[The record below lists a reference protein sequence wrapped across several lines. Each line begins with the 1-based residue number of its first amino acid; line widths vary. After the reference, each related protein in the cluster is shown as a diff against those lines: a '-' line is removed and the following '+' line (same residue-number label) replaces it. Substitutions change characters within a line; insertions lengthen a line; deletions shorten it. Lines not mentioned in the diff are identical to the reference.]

1 MKKYYN
7 LRKSTLKLFTLL
19 AMLAGTSP
27 SWAQTTD
34 DFSSYVTTTEGRLL
48 GDDWEIIGND
58 GNWSQFGKDYIHYNE
73 YDEHYIAA
81 NATTNYT
88 RNIWIVLKKTVTG
101 TVSFTAT
108 NGNANSA
115 LTIYVSKAEESGDS
129 YAVTG
134 TAESYSVPSRTSTA
148 REYTFDAGSE
158 PTYIA
163 FCLAGASKNLKLRSV
178 TYTETTSGQST
189 IKKPANLTAS
199 NIMSSAATISW
210 TKGSE
215 DDTAW
220 QIVYSTDASFDKNA
234 ATPINVSETTY
245 SFAELDPS
253 TTYYVAVRT
262 YAGDGEG
269 EQSAWVT
276 TSFKT
281 TKEAVPARGFSDN
294 FETDKHWDLINYATA
309 NNKWVRG
316 TGTSNGGS
324 YSLYVSNDGS
334 TYKYGGG
341 GVYIYAAKLFTFEAG
356 NYTIS
361 YDWKGMAE
369 AGYDYLRV
377 ALVPAS
383 EELAASTT
391 HTSIGP
397 SALPEGWVPL
407 DGGSELNGSSTW
419 TTKSAD
425 ITIDE
430 AANYQVVFVWRND
443 YSGGSEPA
451 AIDNFKIMG
460 STPILEVSG
469 DVTGNTLAFGT
480 TNTEITK
487 TIRIT
492 NIGMVAMQNITLNET
507 ADPDNVFAC
516 TALPKTTLEPDE
528 YMDVTV
534 TFTATSTKDYTGTIR
549 IAADDV
555 APMDINITASY
566 SNTPAT
572 MAVSLDAEAVGT
584 TVAFGNNGKQ
594 AVKTFTIANDGDQTL
609 FVTLASDNAADFTV
623 SPAELEVAGKSCET
637 FTVTFVYNAEALDT
651 EKTATI
657 TVTPSNEGLE
667 PVSFT
672 VTGTRIEMWSED
684 FSGNALPE
692 GWETTSEKYWT
703 FADGYAHGAFQQSNY
718 YLITP
723 SIVVEEGASLNFD
736 VRGTT
741 AYTTMTIEKQKDNGA
756 WTEVRDI
763 TYPDIDRT
771 LDVWKTFTIDNLE
784 AGNYRFRF
792 NARGYDLDNFEG
804 FKRNTNAP
812 KLGIY
817 TDEEC
822 TIASTTAETK
832 SFGFVKDTQIATYY
846 IKNIGTGT
854 MEIAKGDDPAGFTA
868 TLDKTAVL
876 AGEYATLTITMPVEE
891 NTGFHSGDVVV
902 TATKLGTFTVGVTG
916 VIIDEQK
923 LHLDFATDTI
933 PATWTANGW
942 KMNEEEGGY
951 IEVGY
956 ASDTLETCMLVA
968 AAGEQLVV
976 QARQSNTWM
985 DYSFGVKYKKKD
997 AEEWSD
1003 LIPAANIGPDFV
1015 MLHGTIAEAGNY
1027 QLQFCGKYTQIQH
1040 IYGLEAVKD
1049 PVVPSS
1055 IANVARTNAAQPVY
1069 TLSGQR
1075 VHKLQHGLYIQNGRK
1090 VIKR

>member
-1 MKKYYN
+1 MKKYFN
-7 LRKSTLKLFTLL
+7 LRKSALMLFTLL
-19 AMLAGTSP
+19 TLFAGTSP

-81 NATTNYT
+81 NANTNYT

-108 NGNANSA
+108 NGNGSSA
-115 LTIYVSKAEESGDS
+115 LTIYVSKAEEAGDS

-134 TAESYSVPSRTSTA
+134 TAQEYSVPSRTSTE
-148 REYTFDAGSE
+148 REYTFDAGNE

-178 TYTETTSGQST
+178 TYTETASGQST
-189 IKKPANLTAS
+189 IKKPSNLTVS
-199 NIMSSAATISW
+199 NVMSSAATISW
-210 TKGSE
+210 TKGAE
-215 DDTAW
+215 DDSAW
-220 QIVYSTDASFDKNA
+220 QLVYSTDASFDKNA

-245 SFAELDPS
+245 SFSELDPS

-281 TKEAVPARGFSDN
+281 TREAVLAKGFSDN
-294 FETDKHWDLINYATA
+294 FETDKHWDMINYATA

-316 TGTSNGGS
+316 TGTSNGGN
-324 YSLYVSNDGS
+324 YSLYISNDGS
-334 TYKYGGG
+334 TYKYGSG
-341 GVYIYAAKLFTFEAG
+341 GVFVYAAKLFTFEAG

-377 ALVPAS
+377 ALVPAT

-391 HTSIGP
+391 HATLGP
-397 SALPEGWVPL
+397 SKLPEGWLAL
-407 DGGSELNGSSTW
+407 DGGGELNGSSTW
-419 TTKSAD
+419 TTKSVD
-425 ITIDE
+425 ITIEE

-487 TIRIT
+487 TIRIA
-492 NIGMVAMQNITLNET
+492 NIGLVAMQNITLEET

-516 TALPKTTLEPDE
+516 TALPKTTLEPNE

-549 IAADDV
+549 IDADDV
-555 APMDINITASY
+555 DPIDVNITATY

-572 MAVSLDAEAVGT
+572 MAVTFEAETVGT

-609 FVTLASDNAADFTV
+609 FVTLASDNTADFTV
-623 SPAELEVAGKSCET
+623 SPATLEVAGKISET
-637 FTVTFVYNAEALDT
+637 FTVTFVYDAEALNA
-651 EKTATI
+651 EKSANITI
-657 TVTPSNEGLE
+657 TPSNEGLD
-667 PVSFT
+667 PVTFA
-672 VTGTRIEMWSED
+672 VTGTRIEQWSED
-684 FSGNALPE
+684 FSGNELPE
-692 GWETTSEKYWT
+692 GWETTSTKYWT
-703 FADGYAHGAFQQSNY
+703 FVDGVAHGTYQQSSY

-723 SIVVEEGASLNFD
+723 SLIVEEGQSLSFD
-736 VRGTT
+736 VRATMSY
-741 AYTTMTIEKQKDNGA
+741 ATMTIEKQKDNGA
-756 WTEVRDI
+756 WVEVRDI

-771 LDVWKTFTIDNLE
+771 LDVWKTFTIEGLE
-784 AGNYRFRF
+784 AGNYKFRF

-812 KLGIY
+812 KLAIY
-817 TDEEC
+817 ADAEC
-822 TIASTTAETK
+822 TVAATTAETK
-832 SFGFVKDTQIATYY
+832 SFGFVKDTQTGTYY

-854 MEIAKGDDPAGFTA
+854 MELAKGDDPAGFTA
-868 TLDKTAVL
+868 SLDKTAVL
-876 AGEYATLTITMPVEE
+876 AGEYATLTITMPAEE
-891 NTGFHSGDVVV
+891 NIGFHSGDV
-902 TATKLGTFTVGVTG
+902 TINAGDLGTFTVGITG

-933 PATWTANGW
+933 PEKWTANSW
-942 KMNEEEGGY
+942 EKNEEGY

-956 ASDTLETCMLVA
+956 ASAPVALETCNLVA
-968 AAGEQLVV
+968 KDGEELVV
-976 QARQSNTWM
+976 LARQSSTWM
-985 DYSFGVKYKKKD
+985 DYSFGVKYKKED
-997 AEEWSD
+997 AEEWTE
-1003 LIPAANIGPDFV
+1003 LIPAANIGTNYV
-1015 MLHGTIAEAGNY
+1015 MLHGTIAEAGTY
-1027 QLQFCGKYTQIQH
+1027 QLQFNGQHTQIQH
-1040 IYGLEAVKD
+1040 IYGLEEVKD

-1055 IANVARTNAAQPVY
+1055 IADVARCKAAQPVY
-1069 TLSGQR
+1069 NLSGQR
-1075 VHKLQHGLYIQNGRK
+1075 VAKPQHGLYIQNGRK
-1090 VIKR
+1090 VVKK